1 MMEIPL
7 VNSWQLKYGT
17 ETSTNMKSKS
27 SREHEM
33 AFWQIIL
40 SSGPVLLIALAIGL
54 FIGIFQAA
62 TSINEMTLSFVPK
75 VIIVMLT
82 LLVTANFLFISLTDY
97 FQFIFDQI
105 SALN

>member
-1 MMEIPL
+1 MTLDGNIDML
-7 VNSWQLKYGT
+7 
-17 ETSTNMKSKS
+17 
-27 SREHEM
+27 EM

-40 SSGPVLLIALAIGL
+40 SSAPVLLIALAIGL
-54 FIGIFQAA
+54 FIGIIQAA

-75 VIIVMLT
+75 VILVMLT

>member
-1 MMEIPL
+1 MTFDGNIDML
-7 VNSWQLKYGT
+7 
-17 ETSTNMKSKS
+17 
-27 SREHEM
+27 EM

-40 SSGPVLLIALAIGL
+40 SSAPVLLIALAIGL
-54 FIGIFQAA
+54 FIGIIQAA
-62 TSINEMTLSFVPK
+62 TSVNEMTLSFVPK
-75 VIIVMLT
+75 VILVMLT

>member
-1 MMEIPL
+1 MTFDGNIDML
-7 VNSWQLKYGT
+7 
-17 ETSTNMKSKS
+17 
-27 SREHEM
+27 EM

-97 FQFIFDQI
+97 FQFIFDHI
-105 SALN
+105 SGVGF

>member
-1 MMEIPL
+1 MTFDGNIDML
-7 VNSWQLKYGT
+7 
-17 ETSTNMKSKS
+17 
-27 SREHEM
+27 EM

-75 VIIVMLT
+75 VILVMLT
-82 LLVTANFLFISLTDY
+82 LLVTANFLFISLSDY

-105 SALN
+105 SAIN

>member
-1 MMEIPL
+1 MSFDGNIDML
-7 VNSWQLKYGT
+7 
-17 ETSTNMKSKS
+17 
-27 SREHEM
+27 EM

-40 SSGPVLLIALAIGL
+40 SSAPILLIALAIGL
-54 FIGIFQAA
+54 FIGIIQAA

-75 VIIVMLT
+75 VILVMLT

>member
-1 MMEIPL
+1 MTFDGNIDML
-7 VNSWQLKYGT
+7 
-17 ETSTNMKSKS
+17 
-27 SREHEM
+27 EM

-40 SSGPVLLIALAIGL
+40 SSAPVLLIALAIGL
-54 FIGIFQAA
+54 FIGIIQAA

-75 VIIVMLT
+75 VILVMLT

-105 SALN
+105 SAIN

>member
-1 MMEIPL
+1 MTFDGNIDML
-7 VNSWQLKYGT
+7 Q
-17 ETSTNMKSKS
+17 
-27 SREHEM
+27 M

-40 SSGPVLLIALAIGL
+40 ASAPVLLIALAIGL

-62 TSINEMTLSFVPK
+62 TSINEMTLSFVTK

-82 LLVTANFLFISLTDY
+82 LLLTANFVFISLTDY
-97 FQFIFDQI
+97 FNLIFDQI

>member
-1 MMEIPL
+1 MTFDGNIDML
-7 VNSWQLKYGT
+7 
-17 ETSTNMKSKS
+17 
-27 SREHEM
+27 EM

-75 VIIVMLT
+75 VVIVYIALA
-82 LLVTANFLFISLTDY
+82 LLASYIMIQLSDY
-97 FQFIFDQI
+97 FQFVFEQI
-105 SALN
+105 RTIS